1 MNPNK
6 NLRGYLENFSNLNT
20 NKQQGKIAPHKAIL
34 LLSIIDLVEQGQ
46 IQSNK
51 IELTEKLEN
60 QFKLNWEKYVENK
73 DVFQPIVG
81 TPYVHLRS
89 EPFWRLI
96 PTKGNGDTGLS
107 LNINSYSTLYL
118 KSQIQYAEIDE
129 ELFNLLQD
137 NINREKFRNILITRY
152 IHSQLKTNTMQ
163 YYNQLKRFLRQAK
176 TTDLKTKDYL
186 KEYNDLKVKVSF
198 GQGNSAVIPW
208 IAFLRDD
215 QTVQNGIYPVYL
227 YFKNNNKLILAYGI
241 SETHS
246 PRYNWPDQNS
256 IKIRDYFKNIGIS
269 ANRYGESIVFKTYD
283 ITKKLDEGTME
294 KDLFEITNYYKSL
307 DFKPNIEK
315 PKTLQVT
322 VPFSSIQSEFLKGLS
337 GAKLFFD
344 ESLVVRY
351 ICSLITKPFLI
362 LTGLS
367 GSGKTKLAQSF
378 AMWLC
383 ENESQYCLIPVGAD
397 WTNREPLLGFPN
409 ALVPQKYVKPDN
421 RVLDLIIKAGEDSDK
436 PYFLILDEMNLSHVE
451 RYFADFLS
459 TMESKGKIFL
469 HEGGGNWEG
478 VPPSIMLPKNLFIIG
493 TVNIDETTYM
503 FSPKVLDRANTIEFR
518 ITAEELKVFLD
529 NPGNVN
535 LDVLE
540 GRGAEFGSSF
550 VKIANDP
557 IAPQSKNG
565 EINTAL
571 IKFFVQLK
579 ISGAEFGYRTASEI
593 QRFAQIVP
601 LLSPGAKAQ
610 EIIDY
615 AILQKLLPKV
625 HGSRRKLEQVLVELI
640 RLCLEDGVETK
651 DYTTGK
657 MQLDTLDTT
666 KIKYPLSLEKIIRM
680 YNNLVQNGFTSFAEA

>member
-1 MNPNK
+1 MDTNK
-6 NLRGYLENFSNLNT
+6 NLRDYLENFSNLNT

-34 LLSIIDLVEQGQ
+34 LLSVIDLVEQGQ

-60 QFKLNWEKYVENK
+60 QFKLNWGKYVENK
-73 DVFQPIVG
+73 DVFQPIIG
-81 TPYVHLRS
+81 TPYVHLRGES
-89 EPFWRLI
+89 FWKLI
-96 PTKGNGDTGLS
+96 PTKGNGDTDLS
-107 LNINSYSTLYL
+107 ANINSYSTNYL
-118 KSQIQYAEIDE
+118 RSQIQYAVIDE
-129 ELFNLLQD
+129 ELFDLLQD
-137 NINREKFRNILITRY
+137 NKNRDKFRNVLISTY

-163 YYNQLKRFLRQAK
+163 YYNQLKSFLSQAR

-186 KEYNDLKVKVSF
+186 KEYNSLRVKVSF

-208 IAFLRDD
+208 IAFLRDG

-241 SETHS
+241 SETYS
-246 PRYNWPDQNS
+246 PQYNWPNQDS
-256 IKIRDYFKNIGIS
+256 IKIIDYFKNIGIS

-283 ITKKLDEGTME
+283 VTKKLEEGTME
-294 KDLFEITNYYKSL
+294 KDLLGITNYYKSL

-315 PKTLQVT
+315 LKVLQGP

-351 ICSLITKPFLI
+351 ISSLLTKPFII

-383 ENESQYCLIPVGAD
+383 EDKSQYCLVPVGAD

-409 ALVPQKYVKPDN
+409 ALEKGKYVKPDN
-421 RVLDLIIKAGEDSDK
+421 GVLDLILKAGEDKDN

-469 HEGGGNWEG
+469 HEGDGNWDG
-478 VPPSIMLPKNLFIIG
+478 IPPSIMLPKNLFIIG

-518 ITAEELKVFLD
+518 ITAEELGAFLD

-540 GRGAEFGSSF
+540 GRGAEFGNSF
-550 VKIANDP
+550 VKIANEP
-557 IAPQSKNG
+557 ITSQSKNG

-571 IKFFVQLK
+571 IKFFAQLK

-593 QRFAQIVP
+593 KRFAQIVP
-601 LLSPGAKAQ
+601 LLSPEATTQ

-625 HGSRRKLEQVLVELI
+625 HGSRRKLEPVLVELI

-657 MQLDTLDTT
+657 LQVDTLSITN
-666 KIKYPLSLEKIIRM
+666 IKYPLSLEKIVRM
-680 YNNLVQNGFTSFAEA
+680 YNNLIQNGFTSFAEA

>member
-1 MNPNK
+1 MITNK
-6 NLRGYLENFSNLNT
+6 NLRDYLEFFSNLNT

-46 IQSNK
+46 IQTNK

-60 QFKLNWEKYVENK
+60 QFNLNWEKYVENQN
-73 DVFQPIVG
+73 VFQPIVG

-89 EPFWRLI
+89 EPFWKLI
-96 PTKGNGDTGLS
+96 PIKSNGNKDLS
-107 LNINSYSTLYL
+107 SNINSYSTNYL

-129 ELFNLLQD
+129 ELFDLFQHNK
-137 NINREKFRNILITRY
+137 NRDIFRNVLISTY

-163 YYNQLKRFLRQAK
+163 YYKQLKNFLRQAG

-186 KEYNDLKVKVSF
+186 KEYNSLRVKVSF
-198 GQGNSAVIPW
+198 GQGYNAVIPW
-208 IAFLRDD
+208 IAFLRDG

-246 PRYNWPDQNS
+246 PQFRWPDQNS
-256 IKIRDYFKNIGIS
+256 IKIIDYFKNIGIL
-269 ANRYGESIVFKTYD
+269 AKRYGESMVFKTYD
-283 ITKKLDEGTME
+283 VTKNLDVETME

-307 DFKPNIEK
+307 DFNLEPVTS
-315 PKTLQVT
+315 TLPQSPI
-322 VPFSSIQSEFLKGLS
+322 PFSSIQSEFLKGLS
-337 GAKLFFD
+337 EAKLFFD
-344 ESLVVRY
+344 ESQVVRY
-351 ICSLITKPFLI
+351 ISSLLTKPFII

-383 ENESQYCLIPVGAD
+383 ESESQYCLIPVGAD

-421 RVLDLIIKAGEDSDK
+421 GVLDLIIKAGEDKDK

-459 TMESKGKIFL
+459 TMESKGRIFL
-469 HEGGGNWEG
+469 HEGDGNWEG

-518 ITAEELKVFLD
+518 ITAEELGAFLD

-535 LDVLE
+535 LDALE
-540 GRGAEFGSSF
+540 GRGAEFGNSF
-550 VKIANDP
+550 VKIANEP
-557 IAPQSKNG
+557 ITSQSKNG
-565 EINTAL
+565 EINTSL
-571 IKFFVQLK
+571 INFFSQLK

-601 LLSPGAKAQ
+601 LLSLEATTQ
-610 EIIDY
+610 EIFDY

-625 HGSRRKLEQVLVELI
+625 HGSRRKLEPVLVELI

-651 DYTTGK
+651 NYTTGK
-657 MQLDTLDTT
+657 MQVDTLYTT
-666 KIKYPLSLEKIIRM
+666 KIKYPLSLEKIVRM

>member
-1 MNPNK
+1 MNTNK
-6 NLRGYLENFSNLNT
+6 NLRDYLEKFSNLNT

-34 LLSIIDLVEQGQ
+34 LLSVIDLVEQGQ

-60 QFKLNWEKYVENK
+60 QFKLNWGKYVENK
-73 DVFQPIVG
+73 DVFQPIIG
-81 TPYVHLRS
+81 TPYVHLRGES
-89 EPFWRLI
+89 FWKLI
-96 PTKGNGDTGLS
+96 PTKGNGNTDLS
-107 LNINSYSTLYL
+107 KNINSYSTNYL
-118 KSQIQYAEIDE
+118 RSQIQYAVIDE
-129 ELFNLLQD
+129 ELFDLLQD
-137 NINREKFRNILITRY
+137 NKNRDKFRNILISTY

-163 YYNQLKRFLRQAK
+163 YYNQLKSFLRQAG

-186 KEYNDLKVKVSF
+186 KEYNSLRVKVSF
-198 GQGNSAVIPW
+198 GQGNNAVIPW
-208 IAFLRDD
+208 IAFLRDG

-246 PRYNWPDQNS
+246 PQYNWPDQNS
-256 IKIRDYFKNIGIS
+256 IKIIDYFKNIGIS

-283 ITKKLDEGTME
+283 VTKKLDEGTME
-294 KDLFEITNYYKSL
+294 KDLLEITNYYKSL

-315 PKTLQVT
+315 PKVLQSSI
-322 VPFSSIQSEFLKGLS
+322 PFSSIQSEFLKGLS

-344 ESLVVRY
+344 ESLVIRY
-351 ICSLITKPFLI
+351 ISSLLTKPFII

-383 ENESQYCLIPVGAD
+383 EDKSQYCLIPVGAD

-409 ALVPQKYVKPDN
+409 ALEKEKYVKPDN
-421 RVLDLIIKAGEDSDK
+421 RVLDLIIKAGEDKDK

-459 TMESKGKIFL
+459 TMESKGEIFL
-469 HEGGGNWEG
+469 HEGEINWNG
-478 VPPSIMLPKNLFIIG
+478 VPPSITLPKNLFIVG

-518 ITAEELKVFLD
+518 ITEGEMGVFLN

-535 LDVLE
+535 LDVLK
-540 GRGAEFGSSF
+540 GKGAEFGNSF
-550 VKIANDP
+550 VKIANEP
-557 IAPQSKNG
+557 TASQSNNDNT
-565 EINTAL
+565 NTAL
-571 IKFFVQLK
+571 INFFVQLK
-579 ISGAEFGYRTASEI
+579 ITGAEFGYRTASEI

-601 LLSPGAKAQ
+601 LLFSEATTK

-615 AILQKLLPKV
+615 TILQKLLPKV
-625 HGSRRKLEQVLVELI
+625 HGSRRKLEPVLVELI

-651 DYTTGK
+651 NYTTGK
-657 MQLDTLDTT
+657 LQVDTSDTT
-666 KIKYPLSLEKIIRM
+666 NIKYPLSLEKIVRM